1 MAANNKGTRA
11 DKAVSEAKKKAS
23 NGKNTTK
30 SAKNTGKKPAPAE
43 NKKASAVN
51 TELAYQFPVNAVIAI
66 ITGFMFVFFL
76 VTADNPDGALLQVVQ
91 SFMMGMLGKVGF
103 YFTIPAMLYL
113 FIIHTINRC
122 CSFCGIN

>member
-30 SAKNTGKKPAPAE
+30 SAKNTAKKPAPAE

-66 ITGFMFVFFL
+66 ITGFLFVFFL
-76 VTADNPDGALLQVVQ
+76 FP
-91 SFMMGMLGKVGF
+91 SFPLHIF
-103 YFTIPAMLYL
+103 IFLYL
-113 FIIHTINRC
+113 VHYNNFLQ
-122 CSFCGIN
+122 